1 MGALVMGHRDPMCQ
15 RQLAP
20 LTACVFGLLLVF
32 RFDSTATPSA
42 QALAMGQRQVAVL
55 NRSGER
61 LTRPKTLDLDG
72 TILDGT
78 VTHLVWTIWGPS
90 VAIGRGT
97 RASCATGT
105 FTVPQQRPCGT
116 APTQVTLL
124 HPVDTTDG
132 WLFDQMSYRDETRGR
147 FGRTTTDHLV
157 NDWAPSSLV
166 ILPTAD
172 DVTGNYLWAG
182 NTGVG
187 SQYLVEWLQIVQD
200 GESVS
205 GRLEATQQK
214 PFNYDDLN
222 VSGVN
227 IHGAVS
233 VAISGYGPNVL
244 GATLVLKFSD
254 GDLLVTGKPSV
265 LFVPASWGSYY
276 VTL

>member
-1 MGALVMGHRDPMCQ
+1 
-15 RQLAP
+15 
-20 LTACVFGLLLVF
+20 
-32 RFDSTATPSA
+32 
-42 QALAMGQRQVAVL
+42 
-55 NRSGER
+55 
-61 LTRPKTLDLDG
+61 
-72 TILDGT
+72 
-78 VTHLVWTIWGPS
+78 
-90 VAIGRGT
+90 
-97 RASCATGT
+97 
-105 FTVPQQRPCGT
+105 
-116 APTQVTLL
+116 
-124 HPVDTTDG
+124 
-132 WLFDQMSYRDETRGR
+132 MSYRDETRGR